1 MFFSACLPITVISC
15 LICGLNRDLLPY
27 RVLTLLQN
35 LETSSCC
42 ANLGDAQNA
51 RADTDKCSVGQ
62 CLGCPPVYWLSG
74 EFNPRPLGEWI
85 HGRAKTKKVYIH
97 NLATSIKEAG
107 LVWFVKAIKSDIK

>member
-1 MFFSACLPITVISC
+1 MISC
-15 LICGLNRDLLPY
+15 LVWGPQQRFAA
-27 RVLTLLQN
+27 TLLQN

-62 CLGCPPVYWLSG
+62 CLGCPPVNWLSG

-107 LVWFVKAIKSDIK
+107 LVWFVKAIKSDIKLKKNF